1 MRRHAPVAAFAAL
14 TFAAWFTVAKQRPVV
29 DSIYWC
35 WWPAPWACVD
45 IQQPAPFHPKLIP
58 CHDEV
63 SR

>member
-1 MRRHAPVAAFAAL
+1 MKRHAPVAAFAAL
-14 TFAAWFTVAKQRPVV
+14 TFAAWFGVARQTPHT

-45 IQQPAPFHPKLIP
+45 IAKPEPCPPPKLIP
-58 CHDEV
+58 CHEV